1 MSDEDVGVGVKT
13 LVERMKT
20 HPHEF
25 FSGNDDKWRFIYK
38 ETFKDVLTELE
49 KGMLHKA
56 LREVRR
62 HELDVTVMRSLLEA
76 EESSAAQETPQKASE
91 RARLTSGGIYQGG
104 FGQAQIKPEGA
115 ALNQSYLG
123 TRAKSK

>member
-25 FSGNDDKWRFIYK
+25 FSGSDDKWRFIYK
-38 ETFKDVLTELE
+38 DTFKDVLTELE

-62 HELDVTVMRSLLEA
+62 HELDVTVMRSLLGA
-76 EESSAAQETPQKASE
+76 EESSTAQEAYQKE
-91 RARLTSGGIYQGG
+91 RARLTSGGVY
-104 FGQAQIKPEGA
+104 FGQAPVKPEGTAVFQDYLA
-115 ALNQSYLG
+115 A
-123 TRAKSK
+123 RAKKK